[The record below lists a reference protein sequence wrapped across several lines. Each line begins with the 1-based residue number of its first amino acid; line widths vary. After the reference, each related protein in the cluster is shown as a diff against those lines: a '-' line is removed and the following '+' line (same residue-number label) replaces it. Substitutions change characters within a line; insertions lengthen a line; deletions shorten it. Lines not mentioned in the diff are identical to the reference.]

1 MILFIFVSCMSNK
14 SSKVI
19 SDEASVVG
27 YLKWYPK
34 RNTNCPISLVLYVLS
49 HFAHKGKQKEVKA
62 FVMPP
67 DS

>member
-1 MILFIFVSCMSNK
+1 MILFIFLSCMSNK
-14 SSKVI
+14 NLKLL
-19 SDEASVVG
+19 SDEDSVVG
-27 YLKWYPK
+27 YLQLYPK
-34 RNTNCPISLVLYVLS
+34 RKPTCPISLMVFVFL